1 MLILKAIWVERN
13 GYWGQHDSSNS
24 ELSLYSTLNFGQ
36 GLPWFQ
42 ISSLF
47 YLLIKRWLF
56 CVSEEERRKKT
67 SRTRVVNSEIF
78 LWCLDLILPYF
89 KFGLFRLTEGLI
101 TWAGLA
107 PLTWL
112 VSLCRGLGTFV
123 KRNKNQL
130 RDYMT
135 TGSAQL
141 AEIPVSR
148 CRDPG

>member
-1 MLILKAIWVERN
+1 MLILQAIWVERN

-67 SRTRVVNSEIF
+67 SGTRVVNPEIL

-101 TWAGLA
+101 SLAGVTL
-107 PLTWL
+107 PGSRH
-112 VSLCRGLGTFV
+112 VC

-141 AEIPVSR
+141 AEIPVSW